1 MPHRSD
7 LQRETDRFTMTET
20 VRFSVSWVARIASD
34 IDIFNNVGVLLP
46 ALRARLEQRTPV
58 SWD

>member
-1 MPHRSD
+1 
-7 LQRETDRFTMTET
+7 MTET